1 MNIFQIEMLETSL
14 KEKMN
19 DMNTLRNKSLDL
31 QTKVEELIE
40 RNQTLAREKEIK
52 E

>member
-1 MNIFQIEMLETSL
+1 MNIFQIEMLEASL
-14 KEKMN
+14 KDKMN

-31 QTKVEELIE
+31 QTKVEDLVK
-40 RNQTLAREKEIK
+40 RNNELAREKEIK